1 MGCRSRGGPVS
12 LTWAESYLGR
22 VRASVGDTDTIF
34 FVGARTVVFD
44 DQNRLL
50 LIQRSDN
57 HRWAIP
63 AGAME
68 LGESMEECAVREL
81 WEETGLRAT
90 SLTPY
95 AFYTAYTYTNEF
107 RHTYQQVLMTFVVN
121 DWEGE
126 LLRQT
131 EESVDAGFFALD
143 ALPGPKSF
151 VLDEALSDLEE
162 FRATGRLVMK

>member
-1 MGCRSRGGPVS
+1 MG
-12 LTWAESYLGR
+12 LAWADSYLGK
-22 VRASVGDTDTIF
+22 VRASIGDTDTIF

-44 DQNRLL
+44 DQGRLL

-68 LGESMEECAVREL
+68 LGESMQDCAVREL

-90 SLTPY
+90 ALTPY
-95 AFYTAYTYTNEF
+95 AFHTAHTFTNQYA
-107 RHTYQQVLMTFVVN
+107 HTYQQVLMTFVVHS
-121 DWEGE
+121 WEGE

-131 EESVDAGFFALD
+131 EESVDAGFFPLD
-143 ALPGPKSF
+143 ALPGQKSF
-151 VLDEALSDLEE
+151 VIDEALADLAT
-162 FRATGRLVMK
+162 FRQTGVLVLK

>member
-1 MGCRSRGGPVS
+1 VA

-22 VRASVGDTDTIF
+22 VRASIGDTDTIL
-34 FVGARTVVFD
+34 FVGARGVIID
-44 DQNRLL
+44 EQDRLL

-57 HRWAIP
+57 KRWAIP

-68 LGESMEECAVREL
+68 LGESMEECAIREV

-90 SLTPY
+90 SLTPF
-95 AFYTAYTYTNEF
+95 AFYSSYTYTNDYG
-107 RHTYQQVLMTFVVN
+107 HTYQQILMSFRIHT
-121 DWEGE
+121 WEGT

-131 EESVDAGFFALD
+131 DESVDAGFFPLD

-151 VLDEALSDLEE
+151 VLDETLADLASFE
-162 FRATGRLVMK
+162 ATGRLVLK

>member
-1 MGCRSRGGPVS
+1 MS

-22 VRASVGDTDTIF
+22 VRTSVGDADTLL
-34 FVGARTVVFD
+34 FVGARGVILD
-44 DQNRLL
+44 EQNRLL

-68 LGESMEECAVREL
+68 LGESMEECAIRET

-90 SLTPY
+90 SLTPF
-95 AFYTAYTYTNEF
+95 AFHSRYTFTNGYG
-107 RHTYQQVLMTFVVN
+107 HTYQQILMSFRIHT
-121 DWEGE
+121 WEGE

-131 EESVDAGFFALD
+131 EESVDAGFFPLD
-143 ALPGPKSF
+143 ALPGPKSPIIEET
-151 VLDEALSDLEE
+151 LADLASFE
-162 FRATGRLVMK
+162 ATGRMVLK

>member
-1 MGCRSRGGPVS
+1 MA

-34 FVGARTVVFD
+34 FVGARTLVLD

-68 LGESMEECAVREL
+68 LGESMQDCAVREL

-95 AFYTAYTYTNEF
+95 AFYSAYTYTNEY
-107 RHTYQQVLMTFVVN
+107 RHTYQQVLMNFVVHS
-121 DWEGE
+121 WEGE
-126 LLRQT
+126 LVRQT

-143 ALPGPKSF
+143 ALPGGKSF
-151 VLDEALSDLEE
+151 IIDEALADLAT
-162 FRATGRLVMK
+162 FQATGRLVMK

>member
-1 MGCRSRGGPVS
+1 MA
-12 LTWAESYLGR
+12 LTWGESYLGR

-34 FVGARTVVFD
+34 FVGARTVLFD
-44 DQNRLL
+44 DEGRLL

-68 LGESMEECAVREL
+68 LGESMEQCAIREL

-95 AFYTAYTYTNEF
+95 AFYTEYTYTNQF
-107 RHTYQQVLMTFVVN
+107 QHTYQQVLMSFVVHS
-121 DWEGE
+121 WEGE

-131 EESVDAGFFALD
+131 DESVDAGFFPLD
-143 ALPGPKSF
+143 ALPGEKS
-151 VLDEALSDLEE
+151 LIIDEALTDLEE
-162 FRATGRLVMK
+162 FRRTGRLVMK

>member
-1 MGCRSRGGPVS
+1 MA

-34 FVGARTVVFD
+34 FVGARTVVLD
-44 DQNRLL
+44 EQNRLL

-95 AFYTAYTYTNEF
+95 AFYTAYTYTNEY
-107 RHTYQQVLMTFVVN
+107 RHTYQQVLMTFVV
-121 DWEGE
+121 DSWEGE

-131 EESVDAGFFALD
+131 DESVDAGFFPLD

-151 VLDEALSDLEE
+151 IIDEALADLAL
-162 FRATGRLVMK
+162 FRSSGRLVMK

>member
-1 MGCRSRGGPVS
+1 MA
-12 LTWAESYLGR
+12 LTWAESYLGK

-34 FVGARTVVFD
+34 FVGARTVVLD
-44 DQNRLL
+44 DKNRLL

-57 HRWAIP
+57 RRWAIP

-68 LGESMEECAVREL
+68 LGESMEQCAVREL

-95 AFYTAYTYTNEF
+95 AFYTAYTYTNEYA
-107 RHTYQQVLMTFVVN
+107 HTYQQVLMNFVVHS
-121 DWEGE
+121 WEGE

-131 EESVDAGFFALD
+131 EESVDAGFFPLD
-143 ALPGPKSF
+143 ALPSGKSF
-151 VLDEALSDLEE
+151 IIDEAMADLAT
-162 FRATGRLVMK
+162 FQATGRLVMK

>member
-1 MGCRSRGGPVS
+1 VA

-22 VRASVGDTDTIF
+22 VRKSVGDAETLL
-34 FVGARTVVFD
+34 FVGARGVIID

-68 LGESMEECAVREL
+68 LGESMEQCAIRETF
-81 WEETGLRAT
+81 EETGLTAT
-90 SLTPY
+90 SLTPF
-95 AFYTAYTYTNEF
+95 AFYTNYTFTNGYG
-107 RHTYQQVLMTFVVN
+107 HTYQQLLMSFRVHT
-121 DWEGE
+121 WEGE

-131 EESVDAGFFALD
+131 DESVDAGFFPLD
-143 ALPGPKSF
+143 ALPGPASPIIAET
-151 VLDEALSDLEE
+151 LADLAAFE
-162 FRATGRLVMK
+162 ATGRMVLK

>member
-1 MGCRSRGGPVS
+1 MA
-12 LTWAESYLGR
+12 LTWAESYLGK

-34 FVGARTVVFD
+34 FVGARTLVLD
-44 DQNRLL
+44 EQGRIL

-68 LGESMEECAVREL
+68 LGESMADCAIREL

-95 AFYTAYTYTNEF
+95 AFYTAYTYTNDYG
-107 RHTYQQVLMTFVVN
+107 HTYQQVLMTFVVHT
-121 DWEGE
+121 WEGE
-126 LLRQT
+126 LLRVT
-131 EESVDAGFFALD
+131 DESVDAGWFPLD
-143 ALPGPKSF
+143 ELPGGKSF
-151 VLDEALSDLEE
+151 VIDEALADLEI
-162 FRATGRLVMK
+162 FNTTGRLVMK

>member
-1 MGCRSRGGPVS
+1 MA

-22 VRASVGDTDTIF
+22 VRTSVGDADTLL
-34 FVGARTVVFD
+34 FVGARGVIID
-44 DQNRLL
+44 DRNRLL

-68 LGESMEECAVREL
+68 LGESIEQCAIRET

-90 SLTPY
+90 ALTPF
-95 AFYTAYTYTNEF
+95 AFYTNYTYTNGYG
-107 RHTYQQVLMTFVVN
+107 HTYQQILMSFRIHT
-121 DWEGE
+121 WEGK

-131 EESVDAGFFALD
+131 EESVDAGFFPLD
-143 ALPGPKSF
+143 NLPGPKSPIISET
-151 VLDEALSDLEE
+151 LADLASFE
-162 FRATGRLVMK
+162 ATGRMVLK

>member
-1 MGCRSRGGPVS
+1 MG

-22 VRASVGDTDTIF
+22 VRERVGDTDTLL
-34 FVGARTVVFD
+34 FVGARGVIIDD
-44 DQNRLL
+44 DQRLL

-68 LGESMEECAVREL
+68 LGESMEECAIRET

-90 SLTPY
+90 SLTPF
-95 AFYTAYTYTNEF
+95 AFYTSYTYTNDWG
-107 RHTYQQVLMTFVVN
+107 HTYQQILMSFRIHT
-121 DWEGE
+121 WEGE
-126 LLRQT
+126 LQRVT
-131 EESVDAGFFALD
+131 DESVDAGFFPLD

-151 VLDEALSDLEE
+151 IIAETLADLESFE
-162 FRATGRLVMK
+162 STGRMIVK

>member
-1 MGCRSRGGPVS
+1 MG

-22 VRASVGDTDTIF
+22 VRGSVGDADTLL
-34 FVGARTVVFD
+34 FVGARGVIFD
-44 DQNRLL
+44 EQGRLL

-68 LGESMEECAVREL
+68 LGESMEECAIREV

-90 SLTPY
+90 ALTPF
-95 AFYTAYTYTNEF
+95 AFYSAYTFTNGWG
-107 RHTYQQVLMTFVVN
+107 HTYQQILMSFRI
-121 DWEGE
+121 DSWEGE
-126 LLRQT
+126 LQKVT

-143 ALPGPKSF
+143 ALPGPRSRIIEETLADLRSF
-151 VLDEALSDLEE
+151 EN
-162 FRATGRLVMK
+162 TGRMVVK